1 MCRPYLGL
9 FAISGIDNLLWPYLI
24 SRGAN
29 LPLIVILLGVMGG
42 ILAFGFTGVFL
53 GPTLLVV
60 GGMRLRL
67 WITRKRIKPRENS

>member
-1 MCRPYLGL
+1 
-9 FAISGIDNLLWPYLI
+9 
-24 SRGAN
+24 
-29 LPLIVILLGVMGG
+29 MGG

-67 WITRKRIKPRENS
+67 WITRKRIEPRENS